1 MTNSPTPNHNKL
13 TGITMTI
20 ILIIVIV
27 IFIGYRL
34 KRFPAPAPA
43 TPPAINNHTETA
55 ASQTGGNMISPQ
67 PQKDIQK
74 PAAVK
79 KQKTITIDDHTI
91 AGIKDFLKSWLQAWK
106 KSAGGNLKPY
116 FAHYVHSFR
125 TKSLDHQAWQNAKS
139 IRNRGKSWIDISI
152 KNLQIHPLTDNQLRL
167 VFNQEYSS
175 SNFSDKSRKEL
186 ILQQTPTG
194 WLISGEQEINHS
206 KK

>member
-1 MTNSPTPNHNKL
+1 MTDSPTPPHKNP
-13 TGITMTI
+13 TGIIMTL

-27 IFIGYRL
+27 IFIGYLL
-34 KRFPAPAPA
+34 KRSPTQGLASL
-43 TPPAINNHTETA
+43 PAISHDIKA
-55 ASQTGGNMISPQ
+55 ATSLTGGDMISPH
-67 PQKDIQK
+67 PQGSTEN
-74 PAAVK
+74 PAANK
-79 KQKTITIDDHTI
+79 KQETLTIDDHTKAEI
-91 AGIKDFLKSWLQAWK
+91 NDFLKDWLRAWK

-116 FAHYVHSFR
+116 FAHYINSFH

-152 KNLQIHPLTDNQLRL
+152 KNLQIHPLTDSQLRL

-186 ILQQTPTG
+186 ILHKSPTG
-194 WLISGEQEINHS
+194 WLISGEREINTS